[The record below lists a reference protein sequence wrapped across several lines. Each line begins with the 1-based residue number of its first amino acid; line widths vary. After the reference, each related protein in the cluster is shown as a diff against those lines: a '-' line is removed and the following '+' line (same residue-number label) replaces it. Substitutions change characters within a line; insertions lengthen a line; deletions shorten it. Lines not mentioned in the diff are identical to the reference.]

1 VNFNLFLAA
10 LDEGPNYHIINSVP
24 DFSMNPFT
32 LNLLMALIA
41 IGILLV
47 VSALISGAEAA
58 FFSLSPAEVNAFRT
72 ARSKKSQ
79 VISRLLEMPEKL
91 LATIL
96 VINNLGNIGI
106 IIISA
111 YLTDSLFDFSH
122 AHVLGFIVQVVVITL
137 VIVFFG
143 EILPKIYAIR
153 YSGKVVRFMAV
164 PLDVCE
170 KIFRPV
176 NFLLINAG
184 SLIQGKFAR
193 KGKNISMDDLSDAL
207 DLTEHGINEEKKIL
221 EGIVK
226 FGNMDVREIMTPRV
240 DVLGISIQS
249 KFKKLIA
256 HIIDSGYSRIP
267 VFNQDLDN
275 IKGILYIKDLLPYL
289 GKPDSFNWQSLMRPP
304 YYVPETK
311 KINDLLKEFQT
322 GKIHMAVVIDEYGGT
337 SGIITLEDIIE
348 EIVGE
353 ISDESDNEEI
363 FHIKID
369 ERNFLFE
376 GKVLLNDFFKIL
388 NLDEETF
395 DEVKG
400 EAETLAGLIL
410 ELKGELPRKNEVIP
424 CKGYLFT
431 IKSVDQR
438 RIKQIQVTLRE
449 VNSKNEEKK

>member
-1 VNFNLFLAA
+1 VNFNLSFAE
-10 LDEGPNYHIINSVP
+10 LDEELNRHIFNSVP

-41 IGILLV
+41 IMILLV
-47 VSALISGAEAA
+47 MSALISGAEAA
-58 FFSLSPAEVNAFRT
+58 FFSLSPADVSSYRNS
-72 ARSKKSQ
+72 RSKTSQ
-79 VISRLLEMPEKL
+79 VIYHLLEMPEKL

-111 YLTDSLFDFSH
+111 YFTDALFDFSH
-122 AHVLGFIVQVVVITL
+122 APILGFIVQVVVITL

-164 PLDVCE
+164 PLDICE
-170 KIFRPV
+170 KICRPV
-176 NFLLINAG
+176 NFMLINTT
-184 SLIQGKFAR
+184 SLIQGKFAN

-207 DLTEHGINEEKKIL
+207 DLTEQGINEEKRIL

-240 DVLGISIQS
+240 DVLGINIQT

-256 HIIDSGYSRIP
+256 HIIDSGFSRIP
-267 VFNQDLDN
+267 VYNQDLDN

-289 GKPDSFNWQSLMRPP
+289 NKPDSFNWQSLMRPP

-322 GKIHMAVVIDEYGGT
+322 GKIHVAVVIDEYGGT
-337 SGIITLEDIIE
+337 SGIITLEDILE

-353 ISDESDNEEI
+353 ISDESDKEEV
-363 FHIKID
+363 FHIRID
-369 ERNFLFE
+369 EHNFLFE

-388 NLDEETF
+388 NMDEETF

-410 ELKGELPRKNEVIP
+410 EIKGELPRKNDAIP
-424 CKGYLFT
+424 CKGFLFT

-438 RIKQIQVTLRE
+438 RIKQIQVTLNDENLRH
-449 VNSKNEEKK
+449 EEKN